1 MTTTNGSN
9 VYREPW
15 RADAGQAGIGVE
27 TKAAAKTKKPRHLRG
42 ILSAASFRI

>member
-1 MTTTNGSN
+1 MTITNGSK

-27 TKAAAKTKKPRHLRG
+27 TKSRG
-42 ILSAASFRI
+42 T